1 MGDSLRGPPK
11 GKLFG
16 KMLFLRENDGEI

>member
-1 MGDSLRGPPK
+1 MGYSLRGPPK

-16 KMLFLRENDGEI
+16 KMLFLRENDDEI